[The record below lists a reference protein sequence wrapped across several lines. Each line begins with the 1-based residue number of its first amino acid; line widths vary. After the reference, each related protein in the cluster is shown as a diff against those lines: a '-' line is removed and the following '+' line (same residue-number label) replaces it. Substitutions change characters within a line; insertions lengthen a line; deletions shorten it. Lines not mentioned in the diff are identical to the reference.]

1 MRSIIYIFLF
11 FISFQLSGQSFERTK
26 GLSYETIAD
35 ILYLN
40 SDYVQADTYM
50 TERCKLDLYY
60 PTNKQGFPIVVFFHG
75 GGLTNGNKFIPLPL
89 MDQGIAVATVNYRL
103 SPKIKNPAYT
113 EDAAASVAWVFNN
126 ISRYGGDTSLIF
138 ISGHSAGAYLANMVG
153 MDKKWLD
160 KYGIDANRLAGIIP
174 LSGNIITHFT
184 IRKERGI
191 PGTKA
196 IVDEY
201 APVYY
206 VRPDAPP
213 LILITGDRE
222 LELLGRY
229 EENAYMARMMK
240 VVGHKQT
247 YLYELDGFNH
257 GAMLEPAC
265 HILLNHIEKLIKT
278 E

>member
-1 MRSIIYIFLF
+1 MRSILYIFLF

-35 ILYLN
+35 ISYLN

-75 GGLTNGNKFIPLPL
+75 GGLTNGNKYIPLPL

-113 EDAAASVAWVFNN
+113 EDAAASLAWVFNN
-126 ISRYGGDTSLIF
+126 ISRYGGDNSLIF

-191 PGTKA
+191 PGTQA

-265 HILLNHIEKLIKT
+265 HILLSHIEKLIKT

>member
-35 ILYLN
+35 ISYLN

-113 EDAAASVAWVFNN
+113 EDAAASLAWVFNN
-126 ISRYGGDTSLIF
+126 ISRYGGDNSLIF

-191 PGTKA
+191 PGTQA

>member
-1 MRSIIYIFLF
+1 MRSILYIFLF

-35 ILYLN
+35 ISYLN